1 MAVPSTAYA
10 RKAKWQGGS
19 RMSTTTGRTPRN
31 SGVPTRQQLDELDA
45 LLKKM
50 LELPVQAVEEAT
62 VPPPPAIPTR
72 PSLRPVPATEPIRTL
87 PSAYTVVETASAE
100 SPGTPLPADPVQE
113 QAAARLR
120 EEAEW
125 QQYQSAW
132 QPSAQTWG
140 PLAETWRQT
149 QPLPVPAVPEGAS
162 RPVPEVPSFPTE
174 SYPSVRTQTVE
185 ITEPAPQEGQAL
197 PPGPE
202 QARPTA
208 SRPEMPVPPTPEPT
222 NQRRMSVLLWPLL
235 ILNGCFDLPTYLMGP
250 VGRWLR
256 SPDGGGWLLFL
267 GLLGFVGAALVVV
280 LDGIGWNW

>member
-1 MAVPSTAYA
+1 
-10 RKAKWQGGS
+10 
-19 RMSTTTGRTPRN
+19 MSTTTGRTPRN

-50 LELPVQAVEEAT
+50 LELPVQAVEEAN
-62 VPPPPAIPTR
+62 VPPPPVIPTR

-87 PSAYTVVETASAE
+87 PSAYTVVETASPE
-100 SPGTPLPADPVQE
+100 VPGTPLPADPVQE

-125 QQYQSAW
+125 QQYQSSW

-149 QPLPVPAVPEGAS
+149 QPLAVPAVPEGANRLAS
-162 RPVPEVPSFPTE
+162 EMPGFPTE

-185 ITEPAPQEGQAL
+185 IAEPLPQDRLASPIVPEPAT
-197 PPGPE
+197 PPV
-202 QARPTA
+202 
-208 SRPEMPVPPTPEPT
+208 SRPEMPAQAPAQST
-222 NQRRMSVLLWPLL
+222 NGHAVSVLLWPLV
-235 ILNGCFDLPTYLMGP
+235 ILNGCFDLPTYLLGP

-267 GLLGFVGAALVVV
+267 GLLSFVAAALVV
-280 LDGIGWNW
+280 LMDGIGWNW